1 MLVNTTLCYLENEE
15 SFLMLHRTKKE
26 NDVNKDKWIGIG
38 GHLEDGES
46 PEDGIYREALEET
59 GYALQGL
66 LFRGIVTFIY
76 GEITEY
82 MHLFTASGFAGRA
95 IDDCPEGDL
104 AWVAK
109 DRIFS
114 TDPAHSL
121 NLWAGDKI
129 FFRLLEAGEPFFSLK
144 LVYSQDD
151 VLRQAAL
158 NGEDLELFD
167 VLDEN
172 GRPTG
177 IIQERGV
184 CHREGDYHATV
195 HMWILRR
202 SAEKSGWQ
210 ILLQK
215 RSSCKDSHPGCYD
228 ISSAGHI
235 SAGDTPL
242 PAVLRE
248 LREEL
253 GLSVSSKELQF
264 IGLHKGSFDDTFYG
278 TPFHDREFSHI
289 YVLEKDVTP
298 EELSLQESEIESVL
312 WMDLE
317 ECIEAVQKNSIH
329 HCIYPDELQM
339 VQEYVQR

>member
-1 MLVNTTLCYLENEE
+1 MLVNTTLCYLENKE

-66 LFRGIVTFIY
+66 RFRGIVTFIY

-172 GRPTG
+172 GHPTG

-195 HMWILRR
+195 HMWILRH
-202 SAEKSGWQ
+202 SAEKAAGRFSC
-210 ILLQK
+210 
-215 RSSCKDSHPGCYD
+215 RSEAAVRTPIPAVMTS
-228 ISSAGHI
+228 
-235 SAGDTPL
+235 PL
-242 PAVLRE
+242 PAISAPEICPFLLPSASSERSWGSRYPLRSCS
-248 LREEL
+248 
-253 GLSVSSKELQF
+253 LSASTRAALTIPSTARPSTTGSSAIFTSWK
-264 IGLHKGSFDDTFYG
+264 K
-278 TPFHDREFSHI
+278 
-289 YVLEKDVTP
+289 
-298 EELSLQESEIESVL
+298 
-312 WMDLE
+312 M
-317 ECIEAVQKNSIH
+317 
-329 HCIYPDELQM
+329 
-339 VQEYVQR
+339 